1 MRKLA
6 GLAVSVMVLGLYVG
20 VLAAPASAQYPPGGT
35 TCGVSDTS
43 IGPGD
48 QITVSGSGF
57 QAGST
62 VTFTLQPGD
71 IELGSTTVG
80 ADGTFG
86 PIVLTVPDS
95 IAPGSYSLVC
105 SGIDVEGNP
114 ITRTSPIS
122 ILGAGA
128 GGGAAFTGTT
138 LNVPL
143 WMALIAGLLAAGV
156 LLVVVGGRRRRSVRA
171 GP

>member
-1 MRKLA
+1 MRKVA
-6 GLAVSVMVLGLYVG
+6 GLAVSVLVLGLYVG

-43 IGPGD
+43 LGPGD
-48 QITVSGSGF
+48 QITVSGSGW
-57 QAGST
+57 QPGST
-62 VTFTLQPGD
+62 VTFTLQPGG

-80 ADGTFG
+80 ADGSFG
-86 PIVLTVPDS
+86 PIVLTIPNSV
-95 IAPGSYSLVC
+95 APGSYSLSC

-114 ITRTSPIS
+114 ITRVSPIQVV
-122 ILGAGA
+122 GVVA
-128 GGGAAFTGTT
+128 GGPAFTGTT

-143 WMALIAGLLAAGV
+143 WLALIAGLLATGV
-156 LLVVVGGRRRRSVRA
+156 LLVVLGGRRRRSVRA

>member
-6 GLAVSVMVLGLYVG
+6 GLAVSVMVLGLTLG
-20 VLAAPASAQYPPGGT
+20 VLATPASAQYPPGDT
-35 TCGVSDTS
+35 TCGVGDTS

-48 QITVSGSGF
+48 QITVSGIGW
-57 QAGST
+57 QPGST

-80 ADGTFG
+80 DDGSFG
-86 PIVLTVPDS
+86 PIVLTIPNSV
-95 IAPGSYSLVC
+95 APGSYSLSC
-105 SGIDVEGNP
+105 SGIDVEGRP
-114 ITRTSPIS
+114 ITRNNPIQVVV
-122 ILGAGA
+122 A
-128 GGGAAFTGTT
+128 GGAAFTGTT

-143 WMALIAGLLAAGV
+143 WLALIAGLLATGV
-156 LLVVVGGRRRRSVRA
+156 FLVVLGGRRRRSVRA